1 MVGKLN
7 RDGRISRIYSL
18 YNEIWQNMGAVS
30 TAGLKLKAVYQG
42 NLAVRVA
49 EINKYAKIAPDFGS
63 PSRRAKGS
71 ILSICDFWCNAEG
84 GLKDKSAVADGF
96 ICFRG
101 PMARPNKK
109 I

>member
-1 MVGKLN
+1 M
-7 RDGRISRIYSL
+7 
-18 YNEIWQNMGAVS
+18 
-30 TAGLKLKAVYQG
+30 LKIPLLDYESG
-42 NLAVRVA
+42 IFCFRVA

-84 GLKDKSAVADGF
+84 GLKDKQDCGL

-101 PMARPNKK
+101 PKSTKGKGQRCLKQ
-109 I
+109 